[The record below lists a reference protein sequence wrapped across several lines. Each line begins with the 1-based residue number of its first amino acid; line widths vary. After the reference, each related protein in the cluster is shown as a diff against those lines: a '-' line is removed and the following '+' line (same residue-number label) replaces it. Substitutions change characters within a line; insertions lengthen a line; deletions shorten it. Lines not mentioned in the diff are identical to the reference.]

1 MGAGGCYNCFDW
13 YKKKRFVNRGSWSER
28 AYIVGGFRFFAVL
41 GVQSVCTEKILR
53 CRCRDSFE
61 KYRVSQTSIAF
72 AILRSFAPSLGSA
85 RWTSASNQHLSS
97 AECLT
102 HPREEDR
109 ESSIVRR

>member
-1 MGAGGCYNCFDW
+1 
-13 YKKKRFVNRGSWSER
+13 
-28 AYIVGGFRFFAVL
+28 
-41 GVQSVCTEKILR
+41 
-53 CRCRDSFE
+53 
-61 KYRVSQTSIAF
+61 
-72 AILRSFAPSLGSA
+72 LGSA